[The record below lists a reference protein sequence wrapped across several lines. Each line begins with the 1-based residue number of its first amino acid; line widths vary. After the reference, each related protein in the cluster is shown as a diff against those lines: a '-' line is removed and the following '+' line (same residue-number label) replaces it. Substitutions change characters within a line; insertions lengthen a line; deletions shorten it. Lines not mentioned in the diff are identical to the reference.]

1 MNLSRIW
8 SFLYDPRVIVTV
20 GGLVVLISLQRV
32 LPATTYYLVVAGVVL
47 ALMIWLFIWW
57 YQQRRSAVG
66 GGELV
71 ELLQENNRFRRSN
84 QSQQDREETQQLR
97 IRMNDAI
104 RTIRKSRLGD
114 RTGRA
119 ALYELPWYMMI
130 GNPAAGKSSAI
141 QHSGL
146 RFPFADQQGGPA
158 IQGIGGTRNCD
169 WFFSTEGILLD
180 TAGRYAVHEEDHKEW
195 LGFLGLLKKHR
206 SRAPING
213 IIIGVSIAEL
223 TSHNPEHV
231 VTLAKNL
238 RSRVQDLTE
247 KLEVFAP
254 VYIVFTKMDLLA
266 GFTEFFSDYDHDDR
280 AQVWGATIPF
290 KEQDQTDAVTHF
302 DQQLDV
308 LYEGLKDL
316 GTAHLAMR
324 HHQTLSP
331 SIMTFPLEFKAIRPA
346 LRTFIATLFEDNPFQ
361 FKPVFR
367 GFYFTSALQEGK
379 LDSPM
384 TAQMIERFGLNA
396 SAKTAAPTAASNIQ
410 HGYFLNHLFS
420 KVILADRH
428 LVRQHA
434 NRDRRQRRNIL
445 FLGTLLSAGVLL
457 SLWTW
462 SYMNNQQLVQ
472 RVAADLAQVKRIQ
485 QSGQGDM
492 PSQLKSLEILQDRLE
507 QLDQYDENRPWSLRF
522 GLYQG
527 DQLKLKLRQEY
538 LLGIQE
544 IMLKP
549 VSENLEK
556 FLGEVNANGR
566 QLQPTDQPVSAMTVN
581 AAQQYKE
588 ASPTNVEDAY
598 NALKAYLML
607 GDHTHMDSSHL
618 NDQITRFWRAWLD
631 ANRGNMSRSDMIR
644 SATRIISYSLSQS
657 TAADF
662 PVLETNLA
670 LVDLTRD
677 NLRRVVKGMPA
688 RDRVYSE
695 IKMRA
700 SARYPTITVAQVVGE
715 QNRSMMTGNYVVSG
729 TFTKAAWDGYISK
742 AIDKAA
748 TENVQGQD
756 WVLNTVRNDDLT
768 LTGSPEQI
776 RKELTG
782 LYKRDYVIEWKKFIQ
797 SIDYKQAT
805 DFNQEVMLMNG
816 LGDPELSPISKLFT
830 VLDRETNW
838 DNPSAMDGGISIAKT
853 GFFEWVK
860 RSVLQRSPSQVQ
872 LNVGANNNQGV
883 GVPALGVLGSEF
895 APIYNLVKIR
905 DDNQKRSFLMVYLN
919 NLAQIRTR
927 LNKIKSA
934 GDIGPSSLEMVKQ
947 TLNDG
952 GSELN
957 ATQQLIDEQM
967 LAGASDQM
975 KQVLRPLLMK
985 PLTQSFSVL
994 ITPAQNELNK
1004 VWSAQ
1009 VYLPF
1014 NLDLAQ
1020 KYPFTAG
1027 ARIEATGAEI
1037 GRILGEAGSIGAFV
1051 TAKLDPLVTR
1061 RGDQLSAK
1069 TWNDIGIQLD
1079 PKFIADFP
1087 RYLAPIGGGSSTGGV
1102 ASSGAASPAAAPT
1115 NAAQTTFQIMPL
1127 PVAGLSEYSIEVDGQ
1142 RMRYRNG
1149 LQEWTSFVWPNPSSQ
1164 PGVKITGVDFEGR
1177 MITILDVPGAY
1188 GLERMMSSAQRK
1200 KLTDGSFELKWV
1212 TVLATQAGQ
1221 ATRAPAS
1228 SVMVKFRLIS
1238 GGNAPAAA
1246 SSSGSASAT
1255 PDAPAGGNG
1264 LKGLQLVPTITT
1276 NIIVGATSVIPNT
1289 TTPQPVVMNQAV
1301 TGSTAPT
1308 MQTTGS
1314 HP

>member
-1 MNLSRIW
+1 MNFNRIW
-8 SFLYDPRVIVTV
+8 SIISDPRFIVTL
-20 GGLVVLISLQRV
+20 GGLIVLIALQRV
-32 LPATTYYLVVAGVVL
+32 FPPKIYWSVVASIVTIFIL
-47 ALMIWLFIWW
+47 WIFIWW
-57 YQQRRSAVG
+57 YQNHRSRRSG
-66 GGELV
+66 DELI
-71 ELLQENNRFRRSN
+71 ELLQENKQVRSFKKT
-84 QSQQDREETQQLR
+84 QQDHEETQHLR
-97 IRMNDAI
+97 MRMNDAI

-158 IQGIGGTRNCD
+158 IRGIGGTRNCD

-195 LGFLGLLKKHR
+195 LSFLGLLKKHR

-213 IIIGVSIAEL
+213 IIIGVSVAEL
-223 TSHNPEHV
+223 TNSNPEHV

-254 VYIVFTKMDLLA
+254 VYIVFTKMDLLS
-266 GFTEFFSDYDHDDR
+266 GFTEFFSDYDQEDR

-290 KEQDQTDAVTHF
+290 KEHDQMDAVTHF

-308 LYEGLKDL
+308 LYDGLKDL
-316 GTAHLAMR
+316 GTTHLTMR

-367 GFYFTSALQEGK
+367 GFYFTSALQEGQ
-379 LDSPM
+379 LGSPM
-384 TAQMIERFGLNA
+384 TAQMLERFGLKA
-396 SAKTAAPTAASNIQ
+396 SSQMPEPATTPTIQ

-428 LVRQHA
+428 LVRQHT
-434 NRDRRQRRNIL
+434 NRDRRQRRHIL
-445 FLGTLLSAGVLL
+445 FLVTLLSAGILL

-485 QSGQGDM
+485 SAGQGDM

-507 QLDQYDENRPWSLRF
+507 QLDQYDHDRPWSLRF

-527 DQLKLKLRQEY
+527 DALKTKVRQEY
-538 LLGIQE
+538 LLGIKE

-566 QLQPTDQPVSAMTVN
+566 QLQPTDQPVAAMTVN

-607 GDHTHMDSSHL
+607 GDHTHMDQSHL
-618 NDQITRFWRAWLD
+618 NDQITRFWRTWLD
-631 ANRGNMSRSDMIR
+631 ANRGDMSRSDMIR
-644 SATRIISYSLSQS
+644 SAERIISYSLSQS
-657 TAADF
+657 NAPDF

-670 LVDLTRD
+670 LVDQTRD

-688 RDRVYSE
+688 RDRVYAE

-700 SARYPTITVAQVVGE
+700 SARYPTITVAQIVGE
-715 QNRSMMTGNYVVSG
+715 QNRSFMTGNYVIAG
-729 TFTKAAWDGYISK
+729 TFTKAAWDGYISQ

-776 RKELTG
+776 RKDLIAM
-782 LYKRDYVIEWKKFIQ
+782 YKRDDIAEWKKFIQ
-797 SIDYKQAT
+797 SIDYVPAT
-805 DFNQEVMLMNG
+805 DFNQEVTLMNG
-816 LGDPELSPISKLFT
+816 LGDPELSPILKLFT
-830 VLDRETNW
+830 VLDRETGW
-838 DNPSAMDGGISIAKT
+838 DNPSAVDSSLSTAKT

-860 RSVLQRSPSQVQ
+860 RIVLQRTPSQVQ
-872 LNVGANNNQGV
+872 VNVGTQDPNS
-883 GVPALGVLGSEF
+883 PALGILGAEF
-895 APIYNLVKIR
+895 APLHNIVKVR
-905 DDNQKRSFLMVYLN
+905 DDNQKRSFLMIYLS
-919 NLAQIRTR
+919 NLSQIRTR

-934 GDIGPSSLEMVKQ
+934 GDIGPGSLDMVKQ
-947 TLNDG
+947 TLNEG

-957 ATQQLIDEQM
+957 STQQLIDEQI
-967 LAGASDQM
+967 LAGATDSM
-975 KQVLRPLLMK
+975 KQVLRPLLIK

-1004 VWSAQ
+1004 VWAAQ
-1009 VYLPF
+1009 VYQPF
-1014 NLDLAQ
+1014 SRDLAQ
-1020 KYPFTAG
+1020 KYPFTAN
-1027 ARIEATGAEI
+1027 AHVEATGAEI
-1037 GRILGEAGSIGAFV
+1037 GRVFGESGSVSTFV
-1051 TAKLDPLVTR
+1051 SSKLDPIVTR

-1069 TWNDIGIQLD
+1069 TWNDIGIHLEPQ
-1079 PKFIADFP
+1079 FIADFP
-1087 RYLAPIGGGSSTGGV
+1087 RYLAPVAGGSTPT
-1102 ASSGAASPAAAPT
+1102 SSSASPAAASNNP
-1115 NAAQTTFQIMPL
+1115 AQTTFQIMPV
-1127 PVAGLSEYSIEVDGQ
+1127 PVAGLSEYTIEVDGQ

-1164 PGVKITGVDFEGR
+1164 PGVKITGMDFEGR
-1177 MITILDVPGAY
+1177 LVTILDVPGAY

-1200 KLTDGSFELKWV
+1200 KLADGTFELKWV
-1212 TVLATQAGQ
+1212 STVAPQAGSP
-1221 ATRAPAS
+1221 T
-1228 SVMVKFRLIS
+1228 SVTVKFRLIS
-1238 GGNAPAAA
+1238 GGNSQP
-1246 SSSGSASAT
+1246 SAT
-1255 PDAPAGGNG
+1255 GTASTTDSPAGGNS
-1264 LKGLQLVPTITT
+1264 LKGLQLVPVITSSQT
-1276 NIIVGATSVIPNT
+1276 VSIAPTAITSAAQPT
-1289 TTPQPVVMNQAV
+1289 TTQK
-1301 TGSTAPT
+1301 
-1308 MQTTGS
+1308 TGS
-1314 HP
+1314 HS

>member
-1 MNLSRIW
+1 MNFNRIW
-8 SFLYDPRVIVTV
+8 SILSDPRFIVTF

-32 LPATTYYLVVAGVVL
+32 LPPKTYWLMVVGV
-47 ALMIWLFIWW
+47 ALIFIAWLIIWW
-57 YQQRRSAVG
+57 YQNNRASRNG
-66 GGELV
+66 DELV
-71 ELLQENNRFRRSN
+71 ELLQENNQVRSLKKT
-84 QSQQDREETQQLR
+84 QQDHEETQQLR
-97 IRMNDAI
+97 LRMNDAI

-158 IQGIGGTRNCD
+158 IRGIGGTRNCD

-180 TAGRYAVHEEDHKEW
+180 TAGRYAIHEEDHKEW
-195 LGFLGLLKKHR
+195 LSFLGLLKKHR

-213 IIIGVSIAEL
+213 IIIGVSVAEL
-223 TSHNPEHV
+223 TTSNPEHV

-254 VYIVFTKMDLLA
+254 VYIVFTKMDLLS
-266 GFTEFFSDYDHDDR
+266 GFAEFFSEYDQDDR

-290 KEQDQTDAVTHF
+290 KEHDQTDAVTHF

-308 LYEGLKDL
+308 LYDGLKDL

-367 GFYFTSALQEGK
+367 GFYFTSALQEGQ
-379 LDSPM
+379 LGSPM
-384 TAQMIERFGLNA
+384 TAQMLERFGLK
-396 SAKTAAPTAASNIQ
+396 STSQMAAPAATPTIQ

-434 NRDRRQRRNIL
+434 NRDRRQRRHIL
-445 FLGTLLSAGVLL
+445 FLVTLLSAGVLL

-472 RVAADLAQVKRIQ
+472 RVSADLAQVKRIQ
-485 QSGQGDM
+485 AAGQGDM

-507 QLDQYDENRPWSLRF
+507 QLDQYDHDRPWSLRF

-527 DQLKLKLRQEY
+527 NALKAKVRQEY
-538 LLGIQE
+538 LFGIKE

-566 QLQPTDQPVSAMTVN
+566 QLQPMDQPVAAMTVN

-607 GDHTHMDSSHL
+607 GDHTHMDPSHL
-618 NDQITRFWRAWLD
+618 NDQMTRFWRTWLD
-631 ANRGNMSRSDMIR
+631 ANRGEMSRSDMIR
-644 SATRIISYSLSQS
+644 SAERIISYSLSQS

-662 PVLETNLA
+662 PLLVTNLA
-670 LVDLTRD
+670 LVDQTRES
-677 NLRRVVKGMPA
+677 LRRVVKGMPA

-700 SARYPTITVAQVVGE
+700 SARYPSITVAQIVGE
-715 QNRSMMTGNYVVSG
+715 QNRNLMTGNYVIAG
-729 TFTKAAWDGYISK
+729 TFTKAAWDGYISQ

-776 RKELTG
+776 RKDLIAM
-782 LYKRDYVIEWKKFIQ
+782 YKRDDIAEWKKFIQ
-797 SIDYKQAT
+797 SIDYVPAA
-805 DFNQEVMLMNG
+805 DFNQEVTLMNG
-816 LGDPELSPISKLFT
+816 LGDPELSPILKLFT
-830 VLDRETNW
+830 MLDRETSW
-838 DNPSAMDGGISIAKT
+838 DNPTAVDGNLAAVKS
-853 GFFEWVK
+853 GFFDWVK
-860 RSVLQRSPSQVQ
+860 RTILQRTPSQVEV
-872 LNVGANNNQGV
+872 NVGTHQDSNA
-883 GVPALGVLGSEF
+883 PALGVLGTEF
-895 APIYNLVKIR
+895 APLHNIVQIR
-905 DDNQKRSFLMVYLN
+905 EDNQKRSFLTVYLS
-919 NLAQIRTR
+919 NLSQVRTR

-934 GDIGPSSLEMVKQ
+934 GDIGPGSLEMVKQ
-947 TLNDG
+947 TLNEG

-957 ATQQLIDEQM
+957 ATQQLIDEQI
-967 LAGASDQM
+967 LAGATDSL
-975 KQVLRPLLMK
+975 KKLLRPLLVK
-985 PLTQSFSVL
+985 PLTQSFSV
-994 ITPAQNELNK
+994 IMTPAQNELNK
-1004 VWSAQ
+1004 IWAAQ
-1009 VYLPF
+1009 VYQPF
-1014 NLDLAQ
+1014 NSDLAQ
-1020 KYPFTAG
+1020 KYPFTAN
-1027 ARIEATGAEI
+1027 ARVEATGAEI
-1037 GRILGEAGSIGAFV
+1037 GRVLGETGSVGTFV

-1069 TWNDIGIQLD
+1069 TWNEIGIHLE

-1087 RYLAPIGGGSSTGGV
+1087 RYLAPVGGGASTGSLIV
-1102 ASSGAASPAAAPT
+1102 SGAASPAATPSGP
-1115 NAAQTTFQIMPL
+1115 AQTTFQIMPE
-1127 PVAGLSEYSIEVDGQ
+1127 PVAGLSEYTIEVDGQ

-1177 MITILDVPGAY
+1177 LINILDVPGAY

-1200 KLTDGSFELKWV
+1200 KLADGTFELKWSS
-1212 TVLATQAGQ
+1212 AAAPQ
-1221 ATRAPAS
+1221 ATATAL
-1228 SVMVKFRLIS
+1228 VAVKFRLIS
-1238 GGNAPAAA
+1238 GG
-1246 SSSGSASAT
+1246 SSQPSASNTTTAA
-1255 PDAPAGGNG
+1255 DSPAGGNS
-1264 LKGLQLVPTITT
+1264 LKGLQLVPMITT
-1276 NIIVGATSVIPNT
+1276 NLLTGAAPITGASVTMPIAP
-1289 TTPQPVVMNQAV
+1289 
-1301 TGSTAPT
+1301 TAPT
-1308 MQTTGS
+1308 PVIGS

>member
-1 MNLSRIW
+1 MNFNRIW
-8 SFLYDPRVIVTV
+8 SLFSDPRVIVTL
-20 GGLVVLISLQRV
+20 GGLVVLVSLQRV
-32 LPATTYYLVVAGVVL
+32 LPPTTYYLLVTSVVL
-47 ALMIWLFIWW
+47 VLMVWALVGW
-57 YQQRRSAVG
+57 YRTRRSEQG
-66 GGELV
+66 GIELV
-71 ELLQENNRFRRSN
+71 ELLQENNRVRRPSTT
-84 QSQQDREETQQLR
+84 QQDREETQQLR
-97 IRMNDAI
+97 MRMNQAI
-104 RTIRKSRLGD
+104 RTIRKSRIGD

-158 IQGIGGTRNCD
+158 IQGVGGTRNCD

-195 LGFLGLLKKHR
+195 LGFLGLLKKYR

-266 GFTEFFSDYDHDDR
+266 GFTEFFSDYDHEDR
-280 AQVWGATIPF
+280 AQVWGATIPY

-384 TAQMIERFGLNA
+384 TAQMLERFGLSA
-396 SAKTAAPTAASNIQ
+396 SAQTLAPTAAPTIQ

-445 FLGTLLSAGVLL
+445 FLITLFSAGILL

-507 QLDQYDENRPWSLRF
+507 QLDQYDQDRPWSLRF

-527 DQLKLKLRQEY
+527 EQLKLKLRQEY
-538 LLGIQE
+538 LQGIKE

-566 QLQPTDQPVSAMTVN
+566 QLQPTNQPVSAMTAS
-581 AAQQYKE
+581 AAQQYQE

-618 NDQITRFWRAWLD
+618 NDQITRFWRTWLD

-644 SATRIISYSLSQS
+644 SATRIISYSLSQAS
-657 TAADF
+657 AADF

-670 LVDLTRD
+670 LVDQTRD
-677 NLRRVVKGMPA
+677 NLRRVMKGMPA

-700 SARYPTITVAQVVGE
+700 SARYPTMTVAQIVGE
-715 QNRSMMTGNYVVSG
+715 QNRSLMTGNYVVSG
-729 TFTKAAWDGYISK
+729 SFTKAAWDGYISK
-742 AIDKAA
+742 AIDQAA

-776 RKELTG
+776 RKSLIE
-782 LYKRDYVIEWKKFIQ
+782 LYKRDYIVEWKKFIQ
-797 SIDYKQAT
+797 AIDYSPAA
-805 DFNQEVMLMNG
+805 DFNQEVTLMNS
-816 LGDPELSPISKLFT
+816 LGDPELSPISKLFV
-830 VLDRETNW
+830 VLDRETSW
-838 DNPSAMDGGISIAKT
+838 DNPTAIDGGMSMAKT

-860 RSVLQRSPSQVQ
+860 RSVLQRTPSQVQ
-872 LNVGANNNQGV
+872 LNLGSNTNSDNRSDNSSENSL
-883 GVPALGVLGSEF
+883 PAQGVLGSEF
-895 APIYNLVKIR
+895 APIHNLVKIR

-919 NLAQIRTR
+919 NLAQIRSR

-934 GDIGPSSLEMVKQ
+934 GDIGPSALEMVKQ

-967 LAGASDQM
+967 LAGASDPM
-975 KQVLRPLLMK
+975 KQVLRPLLVK

-994 ITPAQNELNK
+994 MMPAQNELNK

-1009 VYLPF
+1009 VYQPF

-1020 KYPFTAG
+1020 KYPFTAS
-1027 ARIEATGAEI
+1027 ARVEATGAEI
-1037 GRILGEAGSIGAFV
+1037 GRILGETGSLGAFV

-1069 TWNDIGIQLD
+1069 TWNDIGIHLD
-1079 PKFIADFP
+1079 PKFVADFP
-1087 RYLAPIGGGSSTGGV
+1087 RYLAPIGGGPSTGGV
-1102 ASSGAASPAAAPT
+1102 APSGAAAPAAAPT

-1177 MITILDVPGAY
+1177 LITILDVPGAY

-1200 KLTDGSFELKWV
+1200 KLPDGSFELKWTSV
-1212 TVLATQAGQ
+1212 STPQTANLPTSSAT
-1221 ATRAPAS
+1221 
-1228 SVMVKFRLIS
+1228 VKFRLIS
-1238 GGNAPAAA
+1238 GGNAPSATNTN
-1246 SSSGSASAT
+1246 GSASAAS
-1255 PDAPAGGNG
+1255 DAPAGGNG
-1264 LKGLQLVPTITT
+1264 LKGLQLVPMITT
-1276 NIIVGATSVIPNT
+1276 NNVAGAITAVSSG
-1289 TTPQPVVMNQAV
+1289 TTPPVVTKPSV
-1301 TGSTAPT
+1301 VAPT
-1308 MQTTGS
+1308 QATGS

>member
-1 MNLSRIW
+1 MNFNRIW
-8 SFLYDPRVIVTV
+8 SIISDPRFIVTL

-32 LPATTYYLVVAGVVL
+32 LPPKIYWLVVAGVVL
-47 ALMIWLFIWW
+47 IFMAWLLIWW
-57 YQQRRSAVG
+57 YQNNRSG
-66 GGELV
+66 RNGDGLV
-71 ELLQENNRFRRSN
+71 ELLQENNQVRSFKKTK
-84 QSQQDREETQQLR
+84 QDHEETQQLR
-97 IRMNDAI
+97 MRMNDAI

-158 IQGIGGTRNCD
+158 IRGIGGTRNCD

-195 LGFLGLLKKHR
+195 LSFLGLLKKHR

-223 TSHNPEHV
+223 TSSNPEHV
-231 VTLAKNL
+231 LTLAKNL

-254 VYIVFTKMDLLA
+254 VYIVFTKMDLLS
-266 GFTEFFSDYDHDDR
+266 GFTEFFSDYDQDDR

-308 LYEGLKDL
+308 LYDGLKDL

-379 LDSPM
+379 VDSPM
-384 TAQMIERFGLNA
+384 TAQMIERFGLK
-396 SAKTAAPTAASNIQ
+396 SSSQVSAPTATPTIQ

-445 FLGTLLSAGVLL
+445 FLVTLLSAGILL

-485 QSGQGDM
+485 QTGQGDM

-507 QLDQYDENRPWSLRF
+507 QLDQYDQDRPWSLRF

-527 DQLKLKLRQEY
+527 DQLKAKVRQEY
-538 LLGIQE
+538 LSGIKE

-566 QLQPTDQPVSAMTVN
+566 QLQPTDQPVAAMTVN

-607 GDHTHMDSSHL
+607 GDHTHMDPSHL
-618 NDQITRFWRAWLD
+618 NDQITRFWRTWLD
-631 ANRGNMSRSDMIR
+631 ANRGEMSRSDMIR
-644 SATRIISYSLSQS
+644 SAERIISYSLSQS
-657 TAADF
+657 SASDF
-662 PVLETNLA
+662 PLLETNLA
-670 LVDLTRD
+670 LVDQTRD

-700 SARYPTITVAQVVGE
+700 SARYPTITVAQIVGE
-715 QNRSMMTGNYVVSG
+715 QNRSLMTGNYVIAG
-729 TFTKAAWDGYISK
+729 TFTKAAWDGYISQ

-776 RKELTG
+776 RKDLVAM
-782 LYKRDYVIEWKKFIQ
+782 YKRDDIAEWKKFIQ
-797 SIDYKQAT
+797 SIDYVPAA
-805 DFNQEVMLMNG
+805 DFNQEVMQMNG
-816 LGDPELSPISKLFT
+816 LGDPDLSPILKLFT
-830 VLDRETNW
+830 VLDRETSW
-838 DNPSAMDGGISIAKT
+838 DNPSAIDDSMSVAKT
-853 GFFEWVK
+853 GFFEWIK
-860 RSVLQRSPSQVQ
+860 RTVLQRTPSQVQ
-872 LNVGANNNQGV
+872 VNVGSQDSDSKSTGA
-883 GVPALGVLGSEF
+883 PALGILGTEF
-895 APIYNLVKIR
+895 ASLHNLAKVR
-905 DDNQKRSFLMVYLN
+905 EDNQKKSFLMVYLN
-919 NLAQIRTR
+919 NLSQIRTR
-927 LNKIKSA
+927 FNKIKNA
-934 GDIGPSSLEMVKQ
+934 GDIGPGSLEMVKQ
-947 TLNDG
+947 TLNEG

-967 LAGASDQM
+967 LAGATDGM
-975 KQVLRPLLMK
+975 KQVLRPLLVK

-1004 VWSAQ
+1004 VWAAQ
-1009 VYLPF
+1009 VYQPF
-1014 NLDLAQ
+1014 STDLAQ

-1027 ARIEATGAEI
+1027 ARVEATGAEI
-1037 GRILGEAGSIGAFV
+1037 GRVLGETGSVGTFV
-1051 TAKLDPLVTR
+1051 TSKLDPLVTR

-1069 TWNDIGIQLD
+1069 TWNDLGIHLD

-1087 RYLAPIGGGSSTGGV
+1087 RYLAPVGGGASTGGV
-1102 ASSGAASPAAAPT
+1102 TASSAASPAAASGGP
-1115 NAAQTTFQIMPL
+1115 AQTTFQIMPL
-1127 PVAGLSEYSIEVDGQ
+1127 PVAGLSEYTVEVDGQ

-1149 LQEWTSFVWPNPSSQ
+1149 LQEWTSFVWPNPSGQ
-1164 PGVKITGVDFEGR
+1164 PGVKVTGVDFEGR
-1177 MITILDVPGAY
+1177 LITILDVPGAY

-1200 KLTDGSFELKWV
+1200 KLPDGTFELKWSSAAASQTASALAV
-1212 TVLATQAGQ
+1212 T
-1221 ATRAPAS
+1221 
-1228 SVMVKFRLIS
+1228 VKFRLIS
-1238 GGNAPAAA
+1238 GGSSGPQPAA
-1246 SSSGSASAT
+1246 STNGTS
-1255 PDAPAGGNG
+1255 DAPAGGNS
-1264 LKGLQLVPTITT
+1264 LKGLQLVPIITT
-1276 NIIVGATSVIPNT
+1276 NIVAGVAPVVISATPSQSGAANQASTTNST
-1289 TTPQPVVMNQAV
+1289 TTIGN
-1301 TGSTAPT
+1301 
-1308 MQTTGS
+1308 

>member
-1 MNLSRIW
+1 M
-8 SFLYDPRVIVTV
+8 VI
-20 GGLVVLISLQRV
+20 
-32 LPATTYYLVVAGVVL
+32 
-47 ALMIWLFIWW
+47 
-57 YQQRRSAVG
+57 
-66 GGELV
+66 
-71 ELLQENNRFRRSN
+71 
-84 QSQQDREETQQLR
+84 
-97 IRMNDAI
+97 
-104 RTIRKSRLGD
+104 
-114 RTGRA
+114 
-119 ALYELPWYMMI
+119 
-130 GNPAAGKSSAI
+130 
-141 QHSGL
+141 
-146 RFPFADQQGGPA
+146 
-158 IQGIGGTRNCD
+158 
-169 WFFSTEGILLD
+169 
-180 TAGRYAVHEEDHKEW
+180 
-195 LGFLGLLKKHR
+195 
-206 SRAPING
+206 
-213 IIIGVSIAEL
+213 
-223 TSHNPEHV
+223 
-231 VTLAKNL
+231 
-238 RSRVQDLTE
+238 
-247 KLEVFAP
+247 
-254 VYIVFTKMDLLA
+254 
-266 GFTEFFSDYDHDDR
+266 
-280 AQVWGATIPF
+280 
-290 KEQDQTDAVTHF
+290 
-302 DQQLDV
+302 
-308 LYEGLKDL
+308 
-316 GTAHLAMR
+316 
-324 HHQTLSP
+324 
-331 SIMTFPLEFKAIRPA
+331 
-346 LRTFIATLFEDNPFQ
+346 
-361 FKPVFR
+361 
-367 GFYFTSALQEGK
+367 
-379 LDSPM
+379 
-384 TAQMIERFGLNA
+384 
-396 SAKTAAPTAASNIQ
+396 
-410 HGYFLNHLFS
+410 FLNHLFS

-445 FLGTLLSAGVLL
+445 FLVTLMSAGILL

-492 PSQLKSLEILQDRLE
+492 PSQLKSLEILQDRLD
-507 QLDQYDENRPWSLRF
+507 QLDQYDQNRPWSLRF

-527 DQLKLKLRQEY
+527 EQLKAKLRQEY

-566 QLQPTDQPVSAMTVN
+566 QLQPTDQPVAAMTVN

-588 ASPTNVEDAY
+588 SSPTNVEDAY

-618 NDQITRFWRAWLD
+618 NDQITRFWRTWLD
-631 ANRGNMSRSDMIR
+631 ANRGNLSRSDMIR
-644 SATRIISYSLSQS
+644 SAERIISYSLSQS
-657 TAADF
+657 TAVDF
-662 PVLETNLA
+662 PVIETNLA
-670 LVDLTRD
+670 LVDQTRE

-729 TFTKAAWDGYISK
+729 TFTKTAWDGYISK
-742 AIDKAA
+742 AIDQAA

-776 RKELTG
+776 RKELIG

-797 SIDYKQAT
+797 AIDYTPAA
-805 DFNQEVMLMNG
+805 DFNQEVVFMNG
-816 LGDPELSPISKLFT
+816 LGDPELSPIAKLFI
-830 VLDRETNW
+830 VLDRETSW
-838 DNPSAMDGGISIAKT
+838 DNPSALDGSMSIAKT

-860 RSVLQRSPSQVQ
+860 RSVLQRTPRPVQ
-872 LNVGANNNQGV
+872 LNVSSNNNQEAGAS
-883 GVPALGVLGSEF
+883 ALGVLGGEF
-895 APIYNLVKIR
+895 APIHNLAKIR

-919 NLAQIRTR
+919 NLAQIRSR

-947 TLNDG
+947 TLNEG

-975 KQVLRPLLMK
+975 KQVLRPLLVK

-1009 VYLPF
+1009 VSQPF

-1027 ARIEATGAEI
+1027 ARVEATGAEI
-1037 GRILGEAGSIGAFV
+1037 GRILGEAGSLSVFV
-1051 TAKLDPLVTR
+1051 TAKLDSLVTR
-1061 RGDQLSAK
+1061 RGNQLSAK
-1069 TWNDIGIQLD
+1069 TWNDIGIHLD
-1079 PKFIADFP
+1079 PKFVADFP

-1102 ASSGAASPAAAPT
+1102 ASSGAATPAVAPT

-1127 PVAGLSEYSIEVDGQ
+1127 PVAGLTEYVIEVDGQ

-1164 PGVKITGVDFEGR
+1164 PGVKITGVDFEGHLA
-1177 MITILDVPGAY
+1177 TILDVPGAY

-1200 KLTDGSFELKWV
+1200 KLPDGSFELKWTSV
-1212 TVLATQAGQ
+1212 HTPQTASV
-1221 ATRAPAS
+1221 PAS
-1228 SVMVKFRLIS
+1228 SVTVKFRLIS
-1238 GGNAPAAA
+1238 GGNAPSASNTNGSVSAA
-1246 SSSGSASAT
+1246 S
-1255 PDAPAGGNG
+1255 DAPAGGNG
-1264 LKGLQLVPTITT
+1264 LKGLQLVRAITT
-1276 NIIVGATSVIPNT
+1276 NVVAGMTPSIQSIS
-1289 TTPQPVVMNQAV
+1289 PQPVVTNQPV
-1301 TGSTAPT
+1301 GVSSTP
-1308 MQTTGS
+1308 TTGS

>member
-1 MNLSRIW
+1 MNFNRIW
-8 SFLYDPRVIVTV
+8 SILSDPRFIVTL
-20 GGLVVLISLQRV
+20 GGLVVLISLQRI
-32 LPATTYYLVVAGVVL
+32 LPPKVYWLVVASVILVFI
-47 ALMIWLFIWW
+47 AWLLIWW
-57 YQQRRSAVG
+57 YQNNRASKSG
-66 GGELV
+66 DELI
-71 ELLQENNRFRRSN
+71 ELLQENNQVRSLKKT
-84 QSQQDREETQQLR
+84 QQDHEETQQLR
-97 IRMNDAI
+97 MRMNDAI
-104 RTIRKSRLGD
+104 KTIRKSRLGD

-158 IQGIGGTRNCD
+158 IRGIGGTRNCD

-195 LGFLGLLKKHR
+195 LSFLGLLKKHR

-223 TSHNPEHV
+223 TTSNPEHV

-254 VYIVFTKMDLLA
+254 VYIVFTKMDLLS
-266 GFTEFFSDYDHDDR
+266 GFTEFFSDYDQEDR

-302 DQQLDV
+302 DEQLDV
-308 LYEGLKDL
+308 LYDGLKDL

-367 GFYFTSALQEGK
+367 GFYFTSALQEGQ
-379 LDSPM
+379 LGSPM
-384 TAQMIERFGLNA
+384 TVQMLERFGLK
-396 SAKTAAPTAASNIQ
+396 SSGQMAAPAVTPTIQ

-434 NRDRRQRRNIL
+434 NRDRRQRRHIL
-445 FLGTLLSAGVLL
+445 FLVTLLSAGVLL

-472 RVAADLAQVKRIQ
+472 RVSADLAQVKRIQ
-485 QSGQGDM
+485 GAGQGDM

-507 QLDQYDENRPWSLRF
+507 QLDQYDHDRPWSLRF

-527 DQLKLKLRQEY
+527 NELKAKVRQEY
-538 LLGIQE
+538 LFGIKE

-566 QLQPTDQPVSAMTVN
+566 QLQPMDQPVAAMTVN

-607 GDHTHMDSSHL
+607 GDHTHMDPSHL
-618 NDQITRFWRAWLD
+618 NDQITRFWRTWLD
-631 ANRGNMSRSDMIR
+631 ANRGEMSRSDMIR
-644 SATRIISYSLSQS
+644 SAERIISYSLSQS
-657 TAADF
+657 TSSDF
-662 PVLETNLA
+662 PLLETNLA
-670 LVDLTRD
+670 LVDQTRD

-700 SARYPTITVAQVVGE
+700 SARYPSITVAQIVGD
-715 QNRSMMTGNYVVSG
+715 QNRSLMTGNYVIAG
-729 TFTKAAWDGYISK
+729 TFTKAAWDGYISQ

-776 RKELTG
+776 RKDLIAM
-782 LYKRDYVIEWKKFIQ
+782 YKRDDIAEWKKFIQ
-797 SIDYKQAT
+797 SIDYVPAN
-805 DFNQEVMLMNG
+805 DFNQETTFMNG
-816 LGDPELSPISKLFT
+816 LGDPDLSPILKLFT
-830 VLDRETNW
+830 VLDRETSW
-838 DNPSAMDGGISIAKT
+838 DNPSAVDGSLSAAKS
-853 GFFEWVK
+853 GFFEWIK
-860 RSVLQRSPSQVQ
+860 RTVLQRTPSQVQ
-872 LNVGANNNQGV
+872 LNVSSQNSNVAS
-883 GVPALGVLGSEF
+883 LGVLGTEF
-895 APIYNLVKIR
+895 APLHNIVQIR
-905 DDNQKRSFLMVYLN
+905 EDNQKRSFLTVYLG
-919 NLAQIRTR
+919 NLSQIRTR

-934 GDIGPSSLEMVKQ
+934 GDFGPGSLEMIKQ
-947 TLNDG
+947 TLNEG
-952 GSELN
+952 SSELN

-967 LAGASDQM
+967 LAGATDGM
-975 KQVLRPLLMK
+975 KQILRPLLVK
-985 PLTQSFSVL
+985 PLTQSFTVL

-1004 VWSAQ
+1004 IWAAQ
-1009 VYLPF
+1009 VYQPF
-1014 NLDLAQ
+1014 TSDLAQ
-1020 KYPFTAG
+1020 KYPFTAN
-1027 ARIEATGAEI
+1027 ARVEATAPEI
-1037 GRILGEAGSIGAFV
+1037 GRVFGEAGSISTFV
-1051 TAKLDPLVTR
+1051 TSKLDPLVTR
-1061 RGDQLSAK
+1061 RGDQLTAK
-1069 TWNDIGIQLD
+1069 TWNVFGIHLD

-1087 RYLAPIGGGSSTGGV
+1087 RYLSPVGGGASTGGLT
-1102 ASSGAASPAAAPT
+1102 ASSAISPASAPT
-1115 NAAQTTFQIMPL
+1115 GQAQTTFQIMPI
-1127 PVAGLSEYSIEVDGQ
+1127 PVAGLSEYTIEVDGQ

-1149 LQEWTSFVWPNPSSQ
+1149 LQEWTSFVWPNPTSQ
-1164 PGVKITGVDFEGR
+1164 PGVKVTGIDFEGR
-1177 MITILDVPGAY
+1177 MINILDVPGAY

-1200 KLTDGSFELKWV
+1200 KLADGIFELKWV
-1212 TVLATQAGQ
+1212 SPTASQGSTAT
-1221 ATRAPAS
+1221 
-1228 SVMVKFRLIS
+1228 SVTVKFRLIS
-1238 GGNAPAAA
+1238 GG
-1246 SSSGSASAT
+1246 SSPASAPNSST
-1255 PDAPAGGNG
+1255 NSDSPAGGNS

-1276 NIIVGATSVIPNT
+1276 NLVIGAL
-1289 TTPQPVVMNQAV
+1289 PVAETNV
-1301 TGSTAPT
+1301 TATVAPT
-1308 MQTTGS
+1308 QVIGS